1 MYSLLLF
8 DVNETLLD
16 LAPLRKSFQKRFKSP
31 DILGEW
37 FARLLHGS
45 LVANHTNRYR
55 AFGLIGAESLIS
67 LAERKSVPMS
77 ADQAADIV
85 GLMRSLPAHKDVAQ
99 GLARLQDAGYRMV
112 ALTNGSDDVVED
124 QLRNAGISQYFE
136 RALSVDS
143 VQRFKPAPETYI
155 HATAVLNAD
164 FGQTLMIAAHDWDII
179 GARAVGIDGAYLNR
193 PGVSWGLPDAPPALV
208 APDLGTLA
216 TLLTQNPA

>member
-16 LAPLRKSFQKRFKSP
+16 LTPLRKSFQKRFKST
-31 DILGEW
+31 DVLGEW

-55 AFGLIGAESLIS
+55 SFGLIGAESLIA
-67 LAERKSVPMS
+67 LAERKNVPMS
-77 ADQAADIV
+77 ADQAADII
-85 GLMRSLPAHKDVAQ
+85 GLMRSLPAHKDVAP
-99 GLARLQDAGYRMV
+99 GLAELQAYGYRMV
-112 ALTNGSDDVVED
+112 ALTNGSDDVVAD
-124 QLRNAGISQYFE
+124 QLRNAGIDSYFE

-143 VQRFKPAPETYI
+143 VQRFKPAPEPYI
-155 HATAVLNAD
+155 HATAVLDAD
-164 FGQTLMIAAHDWDII
+164 FGETLMIAAHDWDII

-208 APDLGTLA
+208 APNLRTLA
-216 TLLTQNPA
+216 TLLTQKPL